1 MMNMKKVIAALSL
14 TILAIGAQAQNKYKN
29 AMLGFELKMDK
40 AWEMKVDTP
49 NMRYHNA
56 QAKAE
61 QDMTQADILENIYF
75 NKDSINKLTVMFGW
89 VPMQFRNNTDSFYTI
104 LSDNFLD
111 GLKKSGMQA
120 ATIKDTIELNGKKFY
135 KTVVSLSIP
144 NQISIMADV
153 YYWDNK
159 ERNLYVIAEYN
170 NKADHEALIKAI
182 NHMAA
187 TLKEK

>member
-1 MMNMKKVIAALSL
+1 MRSKLLMTLGLIAAFTS
-14 TILAIGAQAQNKYKN
+14 TQAQNKYKN

-56 QAKAE
+56 KAKAE

-89 VPMQFRNNTDSFYTI
+89 IPMQFRNNTDSFYTL
-104 LSDNFLD
+104 LSDNFLN
-111 GLKKSGMQA
+111 GLKQSGMQA
-120 ATIKDTIELNGKKFY
+120 AAAKDTIEISGKKFY

-144 NQISIMADV
+144 NQISIMADM

-159 ERNLYVIAEYN
+159 ERNLYIIAEYN
-170 NKADHEALIKAI
+170 NKADHDALTKAVK
-182 NHMAA
+182 HMAA
-187 TLKEK
+187 TLKED